1 MRQADGFVTE
11 RLLRDRDFAATVIVH
26 DVDIAACKR
35 RGRNC
40 IDMGS
45 EGVAAESGLEQS
57 QKMLNPNTVFLD
69 FGASQVVN

>member
-11 RLLRDRDFAATVIVH
+11 RLLRGRDFAATVIVH

-35 RGRNC
+35 RGRNF

-45 EGVAAESGLEQS
+45 EGVAAEWGLEQS
-57 QKMLNPNTVFLD
+57 QKMLNPNAVFLD